1 MSDAGDGTRQ
11 LHDASRPD
19 AEPSAGTPV
28 LSVQHLF
35 KHFGGVAA
43 LDDVS
48 LEVMPGEVHGLVGEN
63 GSGKSTLIKILA
75 GYHAPERGTLRI
87 HGEPVALPLRPGEFR
102 SLGLEFVHQDL
113 GLVPSLSAVENMW
126 LGRMASPERSL
137 YVSWRTAREQTRQ
150 VFERYEVAIDP
161 SALVADLRPIDRAML
176 AIIRAVEG
184 TTTRPGP
191 DRPAGLLVLDEPTV
205 FLPASATDQLFGLV
219 KTIVGQ
225 GSSVVLVSHDL
236 AEVRDATDRITV
248 LRDGRRVATVDTA
261 AVSEEALVEMIVG
274 HQPQFFRRRQPPEA
288 APAGARRSEQ
298 IRVEGLS
305 GGRVRDLTMELSSGE
320 VVGITGLVGSGFEE
334 LPYLLVGAVQATH
347 GTLVLGERSY
357 SLSAMTPRVATR
369 GGMALIPADRQ
380 KDASIPSLSVA
391 DNMMLQVYDDYY
403 SGLRLKR
410 RKLRADCL
418 ALMQEFDVRPL
429 DPSLAYSGLS
439 GGNQQKALLAKWL
452 QTKPRFLLLHE
463 PTQGVDVGARQ
474 QILAV
479 IRRAADSGTAV
490 ICASADYEP
499 LAQLCDRVI
508 VTGRGRVTTVLRGPE
523 VTKSHI
529 AAACYTT
536 APGVEPTL
544 SVSQ

>member
-1 MSDAGDGTRQ
+1 MSDARDE
-11 LHDASRPD
+11 S
-19 AEPSAGTPV
+19 EPLNGVPPPEGAPTAGTPV
-28 LSVQHLF
+28 LSVQHLS

-43 LDDVS
+43 LADVS

-75 GYHAPERGTLRI
+75 GYHAPDQGTLQIR
-87 HGEPVALPLRPGEFR
+87 GEPVALPLRPGEFR

-113 GLVPSLSAVENMW
+113 GLVPSLSVVENMW
-126 LGRMASPERSL
+126 LGRLASPEQSL
-137 YVSWRTAREQTRQ
+137 YVSWRAAREQTRQ
-150 VFERYEVAIDP
+150 VFERYHVEIDP
-161 SALVADLRPIDRAML
+161 ATLVADLRPIDRAML
-176 AIIRAVEG
+176 AIIRAIEE
-184 TTTRPGP
+184 TTTRPTT
-191 DRPAGLLVLDEPTV
+191 DRPTGLLVLDEPTV
-205 FLPASATDQLFGLV
+205 FLPGTATDQLFELV
-219 KTIVGQ
+219 RMIVGQ

-248 LRDGRRVATVDTA
+248 LRDGRRVATVETA
-261 AVSEEALVEMIVG
+261 ATSEQALVEMIVG
-274 HQPQFFRRRQPPEA
+274 RQPHFFRRDHQPGPT
-288 APAGARRSEQ
+288 APSAPQAEP
-298 IRVEGLS
+298 IRVEALTGR
-305 GGRVRDLTMELSSGE
+305 RVRDFTVELTGGT

-334 LPYLLVGAVQATH
+334 IPYLLVGAVKATR
-347 GTLVLGERSY
+347 GTLILGGQSY
-357 SLSAMTPRVATR
+357 SLPTMTPRSATR
-369 GGMALIPADRQ
+369 MGMALIPADRQ

-391 DNMMLQVYDDYY
+391 DNMMLQVYDEYY
-403 SGLRLKR
+403 GGLRLR
-410 RKLRADCL
+410 RRQMRADCL

-429 DPSLAYSGLS
+429 NPALPYSGLS

-508 VTGRGRVTTVLRGPE
+508 VTVRGRVTTILRDAE
-523 VTKSHI
+523 VTKDQI

-536 APGVEPTL
+536 
-544 SVSQ
+544 VSDPQTAAESSQ

>member
-1 MSDAGDGTRQ
+1 MNETGDATGH
-11 LHDASRPD
+11 LNAASRPE
-19 AEPSAGTPV
+19 AEATAGTPV
-28 LSVQHLF
+28 LNVQHLY

-48 LEVMPGEVHGLVGEN
+48 LEVTPGEVHGLVGEN

-75 GYHAPERGTLRI
+75 GYHAPDRGTLRI
-87 HGEPVALPLRPGEFR
+87 NGEQVALPLRPGEFR

-113 GLVPSLSAVENMW
+113 GLIPSLSVLENMW
-126 LGRMASPERSL
+126 LGRLASPERSL
-137 YVSWRTAREQTRQ
+137 YVSWRAAREQTRA
-150 VFERYEVAIDP
+150 VFERYDVGIDP

-176 AIIRAVEG
+176 AIIRAVEE
-184 TTTRPGP
+184 TTSRLSS
-191 DRPAGLLVLDEPTV
+191 DRPTGLLVLDEPTV
-205 FLPASATDQLFGLV
+205 FLPGTATDQLFGLV
-219 KTIVGQ
+219 RMIVGQ

-236 AEVRDATDRITV
+236 AEVRDSTDRITV
-248 LRDGRRVATVDTA
+248 LRDGKRVATVATA
-261 AVSEEALVEMIVG
+261 AVSEQALVEMIVG
-274 HQPQFFRRRQPPEA
+274 RQPQFFRRSQPPSVTAPEA
-288 APAGARRSEQ
+288 SRAAH
-298 IRVEGLS
+298 IRIEGVT
-305 GGRVRDLTMELSSGE
+305 GGRVHDFTMELDRGE

-334 LPYLLVGAVQATH
+334 IPYLLVGAAQATG
-347 GTLVLGERSY
+347 GTLVLGDQSY
-357 SLSAMTPRVATR
+357 SLAAMTPRSATR
-369 GGMALIPADRQ
+369 VGMALIPADRQ
-380 KDASIPSLSVA
+380 RDASIPSLSVA
-391 DNMMLQVYDDYY
+391 DNMMLQVYDEYY

-410 RKLRADCL
+410 RKMRADCL

-429 DPSLAYSGLS
+429 DPSLPYSGLS

-499 LAQLCDRVI
+499 LAQLCDRII
-508 VTGRGRVTTVLRGPE
+508 VTGRGHVTKVLHGAE
-523 VTKSHI
+523 VTKDRI

-536 APGVEPTL
+536 
-544 SVSQ
+544 VSDPETPLHSSP

>member
-1 MSDAGDGTRQ
+1 MNGTDDRTRQ
-11 LHDASRPD
+11 LNGASRRAAPL
-19 AEPSAGTPV
+19 SAGTPV
-28 LSVQHLF
+28 LSVQHLY
-35 KHFGGVAA
+35 KHFGGVTA

-75 GYHAPERGTLRI
+75 GYHAPDGGELRV
-87 HGEPVALPLRPGEFR
+87 HGEPVSLPLRPGEFR

-113 GLVPSLSAVENMW
+113 GLVPSLSVVENMW
-126 LGRMASPERSL
+126 LGRLASPERSL
-137 YVSWRTAREQTRQ
+137 HISWRAARERTRE
-150 VFERYEVAIDP
+150 VFERYEVGIDP
-161 SALVADLRPIDRAML
+161 SAMVADLRPIDRAML
-176 AIIRAVEG
+176 AIIRAVEE
-184 TTTRPGP
+184 TTARPGT
-191 DRPAGLLVLDEPTV
+191 DRPTGLLVLDEPTV
-205 FLPASATDQLFGLV
+205 FLPGSATDQLFGLV
-219 KTIVGQ
+219 RMIVGQ

-261 AVSEEALVEMIVG
+261 TVSEHALVEMIVG
-274 HQPQFFRRRQPPEA
+274 RQPQFFRRSQQPGAAPPE
-288 APAGARRSEQ
+288 PPRTEQ
-298 IRVEGLS
+298 IRVESLT
-305 GGRVRDLTMELSSGE
+305 GGRVQDFTTALNGGE

-334 LPYLLVGAVQATH
+334 IPYLLVGAAQAME
-347 GTLVLGERSY
+347 GTLVLGDQRY
-357 SLSAMTPRVATR
+357 SLPAMTPRSAML
-369 GGMALIPADRQ
+369 GGIALIPADRQ
-380 KDASIPSLSVA
+380 RDASIPSLSVA
-391 DNMMLQVYDDYY
+391 DNMMLQVYDEYY

-418 ALMQEFDVRPL
+418 ALMREFDVRPL
-429 DPSLAYSGLS
+429 DPSLTYSGLS

-508 VTGRGRVTTVLRGPE
+508 VTGRGRVTAILRGAE
-523 VTKSHI
+523 VTKNHI

-536 APGVEPTL
+536 VSDPGPPQA
-544 SVSQ
+544 SH